1 MKIKYLLL
9 SAFMLALWSC
19 ETDMENPDANYPDP
33 YLEIDSG
40 DADFSTY
47 VSMGGGLAAGWSDG
61 SLFMAS
67 IFWRWYGSRNSCNR
81 CSV

>member
-9 SAFMLALWSC
+9 SVFMLALWSC

-47 VSMGGGLAAGWSDG
+47 VSMGGGLAA
-61 SLFMAS
+61 
-67 IFWRWYGSRNSCNR
+67 
-81 CSV
+81 

>member
-9 SAFMLALWSC
+9 SVFMLALWSC
-19 ETDMENPDANYPDP
+19 ETDIVNPDEVYPEP
-33 YLEIDSG
+33 YLDIDSG

-61 SLFMAS
+61 SLFMAGQIHS
-67 IFWRWYGSRNSCNR
+67 QILCLE
-81 CSV
+81 

>member
-9 SAFMLALWSC
+9 SVFMLALWSC

-40 DADFSTY
+40 DADFSTCLLY
-47 VSMGGGLAAGWSDG
+47 TSPSPRDGW
-61 SLFMAS
+61 
-67 IFWRWYGSRNSCNR
+67 
-81 CSV
+81 